1 MGPSLDR
8 IAERLGVDLVG
19 AQTQLYN
26 AAALSDAM
34 GKTPHQRGLVSADP
48 ACPALIV
55 GVSAATI
62 DAVARFVVDA
72 WGSDPACR
80 LLDQDV
86 DGEPPTEVTLGEL
99 RGSLAG
105 DSDGDI
111 EWSIWVPAAD
121 AYRAG
126 RSMDT
131 LERIVARLRAPGGC
145 PWDREQTT
153 ASLRLNAI
161 DEAYEVVDAIDAGD
175 DANLAEELG
184 DVLMAVA
191 LQAQIAEDGGRFTLA
206 DVYERVNTKLV
217 RRHPH
222 VFGDV
227 VVSGTDDIVANW
239 NRIKADEKAEAGRGA
254 ADPLDPLAR
263 FPVAMPALTVVA
275 RLVGKGQ
282 WPGDVFIDPF
292 GPGDQAE
299 EAADWYA
306 RRLAAGADP
315 EAELRDAVR
324 RLLTAD
330 HALRFRSSPGER
342 TEEWSDEEHPRR
354 SHDDRSRPENPD

>member
-1 MGPSLDR
+1 MAASLDR
-8 IAERLGVDLVG
+8 IAQRLGVDLI
-19 AQTQLYN
+19 ASQTQLYDGT
-26 AAALSDAM
+26 ALTGALERA
-34 GKTPHQRGLVSADP
+34 PHQRGLVSADP
-48 ACPALIV
+48 ARPALIV
-55 GVSAATI
+55 GVSAETV
-62 DAVARFVVDA
+62 DAVARFVVDG
-72 WGSDPACR
+72 WGTGPVCRMLDP
-80 LLDQDV
+80 DV

-105 DSDGDI
+105 DSNGDI
-111 EWSIWVPAAD
+111 EWSLWVPAAD

-131 LERIVARLRAPGGC
+131 LTRIIARLRAPGGC

-153 ASLRLNAI
+153 TSLRDNTI
-161 DEAYEVVDAIDAGD
+161 DESYEVVDAIDAGD
-175 DANLAEELG
+175 DANLEEELG

-191 LQAQIAEDGGRFTLA
+191 LHAQIAEDAGRFTLA
-206 DVYERVNTKLV
+206 DVYERVNAKLV

-227 VVSGTDDIVANW
+227 AVSGTDDIVANW
-239 NRIKADEKAEAGRGA
+239 NRIKADEKAEAGRPV
-254 ADPLDPLAR
+254 ADCLDPLAR
-263 FPVAMPALTVVA
+263 FPVAMPSLTVVA
-275 RLVGKGQ
+275 RLVAKGQ

-324 RLLTAD
+324 RLVTAD
-330 HALRFRSSPGER
+330 HGLRFRSSPGER
-342 TEEWSDEEHPRR
+342 TEEWSDEEYPLRP
-354 SHDDRSRPENPD
+354 DDGLSRPENLN